1 MIKQSIVALATL
13 GLLSL
18 SASAANTAACAGCHG
33 KDFEKS
39 AMGKSKIVKDM
50 SKDDIIKALK
60 GYKDGSYGGAM
71 KAVMAGQAKNLS
83 DADIEE
89 IATSIAGGDKKAE
102 DANTTKAED
111 SNATKAE
118 EKKEATPVKE
128 VNTAACAG
136 CHGANFEKAALGKSK
151 IVKDMT
157 KADIETALKG
167 YKDGSYGGAMKGV
180 MAPNAKKLSD
190 EDIKAI
196 AEKFGK

>member
-18 SASAANTAACAGCHG
+18 SASAANTAACAACHG
-33 KDFEKS
+33 KDFEKK
-39 AMGKSKIVKDM
+39 AMNVSKIVKDM
-50 SKDDIIKALK
+50 SKDDIVKALK
-60 GYKDGSYGGAM
+60 GYKDGSYGGTM
-71 KAVMAGQAKNLS
+71 KAVMAGQAKKLS
-83 DADIEE
+83 DTDIEE
-89 IATSIAGGDKKAE
+89 IATSIAGEEKKAE
-102 DANTTKAED
+102 DANATKAED
-111 SNATKAE
+111 ANATKAE
-118 EKKEATPVKE
+118 EKKEAAPAKE

>member
-18 SASAANTAACAGCHG
+18 SASAANTTACAGCHG

-50 SKDDIIKALK
+50 SKDDIVKALK

-111 SNATKAE
+111 ANTTKAE